1 MSTLHREI
9 WLFYGFTPNYGNGLH
24 YFFTTTLEYITYL
37 QGLEDVRK
45 RVIDNDNYR
54 MENTET
60 LSVNMQT
67 GIPFDTA
74 TYVCEVS
81 YSVPEVGDERSYLQ
95 FKAYHVKRAYE
106 RGGYRFF
113 TLQPDLWG
121 TYLGACSISKIHVT
135 RCNRNIGNGLYDDI
149 EATKE
154 TYTSNVWPY
163 VPLGGV
169 PMGSFVQERYL
180 KDSEVAIVFV
190 ANVVIEE
197 NVIGTE
203 STTATYLF
211 GLTLDEIRTHYFTG
225 TGATYSP
232 VEIAVRFISGI
243 TGVTASYWKNN
254 NVEITKAYLLPSFMV
269 SFNEN
274 WGREFVSKNPLTPSG
289 VTDKIT
295 FHYVNPLWFRMAL
308 DVTDFLD
315 INCKYYVGVKD
326 DGLPLERLTNKNN
339 VWLHVSQNMD
349 GLKVLIREGDR
360 EKDITHAFEVDL
372 MGNARTQ
379 DALQKIA
386 FAARWSNNMINDVK
400 GVVKNSGG
408 STALA
413 ALNVAQTGLKYA
425 SMLGERTSAT
435 GTHGVSDGYLT
446 FDAGLLHDANDYYV
460 RYPFN
465 LTFYQSAVNENDR
478 AAQTG
483 ARFDVWLTYF
493 EDIFTSNYLEPSLSE
508 FTYVEA
514 DCDVEN
520 VPVEACDAIASKL
533 KNGVRIERI

>member
-9 WLFYGFTPNYGNGLH
+9 WLFYGFTPNYGNGIH
-24 YFFTTTLEYITYL
+24 YFFATTLEYINYL
-37 QGLEDVRK
+37 QTLGVRK
-45 RVIDNDNYR
+45 RIIDNDNYR
-54 MENTET
+54 MENSET

-67 GIPFDTA
+67 GIPFDDA
-74 TYVCEVS
+74 TYVCEVT
-81 YSVPEVGDERSYLQ
+81 YSLPEVGDTRSYSR

-121 TYLGACSISKIHVT
+121 TYLGACSISQIHVT

-154 TYTSNVWPY
+154 TSAQNVWPY
-163 VPLGGV
+163 KPLGGV
-169 PMGSFVQERYL
+169 PMGSFAQERYL
-180 KDSEVAIVFV
+180 KDSDVAIVFV

-197 NVIGTE
+197 NIAGTE
-203 STTATYLF
+203 ATTATYLF

-254 NVEITKAYLLPSFMV
+254 DVEITKAYLLPSFMV
-269 SFNEN
+269 SFNDD
-274 WGREFVSKNPLTPSG
+274 WGREFVSKNPLTPAG
-289 VTDKIT
+289 TTDKIA

-308 DVTDFLD
+308 DVGDFLD
-315 INCKYYVGVKD
+315 INFKYYVGVKD

-360 EKDITHAFEVDL
+360 EKDITRAFELDL

-386 FAARWSNNMINDVK
+386 FAAKWSNDMINDVK
-400 GVVKNSGG
+400 GIVKNSGG
-408 STALA
+408 SA
-413 ALNVAQTGLKYA
+413 ALGALGLVQTGLKYA

-435 GTHGVSDGYLT
+435 GTHGVNDGYLT

-465 LTFYQSAVNENDR
+465 LTMYESAVNENNR

-483 ARFDVWLTYF
+483 ARFDVWLTDF
-493 EDIFTSNYLEPSLSE
+493 VDIFSSNYLEPSISDY
-508 FTYVEA
+508 TYVEA

-520 VPVEACDAIASKL
+520 VPVEACDAIASRIKS
-533 KNGVRIERI
+533 GVRLVEI